1 MNNNISMEFK
11 ELFKTIKEEDLVK
24 IINNYS
30 IVFLNKALLKNE
42 KNGIKN
48 YRCNYVDVA
57 NDYGFYRIEYGF
69 YKVKNNKQIGK
80 KVVIFSPSK
89 VISTDLNDNFLT
101 ITFNIYLNMKLKY
114 CNNVN
119 QLSK

>member
-1 MNNNISMEFK
+1 MSNKISMEFK
-11 ELFKTIKEEDLVK
+11 EFFKTITEKDLVN

-30 IVFLNKALLKNE
+30 IVFLNKELLKNE

-48 YRCNYVDVA
+48 YKFNYVDVA

-69 YKVKNNKQIGK
+69 YKVKNHLQIGK

-89 VISTDLNDNFLT
+89 VISTDLNDDFLS
-101 ITFNIYLNMKLKY
+101 ITFNIYINMKLKY
-114 CNNVN
+114 NNTN
-119 QLSK
+119 QLTK